1 MFSAGTQ
8 RSGGRLQHGD
18 EHARIDGPA
27 RLRANNSFALR
38 HAILRSTGIGQL
50 PLILAQE
57 SVAAGRMVPL
67 LPGWARAPVPVHA
80 VFPSSRYLTPKLRAF
95 IDLAMGRFPSG
106 VSAA

>member
-1 MFSAGTQ
+1 MQ
-8 RSGGRLQHGD
+8 R
-18 EHARIDGPA
+18 RILMLAPA
-27 RLRANNSFALR
+27 
-38 HAILRSTGIGQL
+38 
-50 PLILAQE
+50 LA
-57 SVAAGRMVPL
+57 L